1 MILAQCYACEL
12 HAKSL
17 NFLNL
22 CNYCISRLVLQSNNC
37 IIDLIAQPC
46 MISSTFVGHLDRI
59 DQHDFPLDGEY
70 TIPSDGC

>member
-1 MILAQCYACEL
+1 MILVQCCAYEL

-17 NFLNL
+17 NFLNF
-22 CNYCISRLVLQSNNC
+22 CDYCISRLVLQSNSS

-46 MISSTFVGHLDRI
+46 MISSTIVWHLDRI
-59 DQHDFPLDGEY
+59 DQHDFPLNGEY